1 MKFPRKSLAAA
12 GAAALIVASGTAAFA
27 GPPWTV
33 SVGGSSTGS
42 PASYTATSGQIDF
55 TVPGQNLGCDS
66 GTAEG
71 TITPGATSSKA
82 GEITDTEFINCL
94 GPLNIPLE
102 VNQTS
107 TWDINITGDNSGGVT
122 PGQIGNVSASVSN
135 PDGLCSFDVVGTVA
149 GSFDEN
155 TQQLTVDNTS
165 GPDTLFVENV
175 DQCFGL
181 ILEGDPAT
189 FEGTYDLANI
199 ANVTI
204 AN

>member
-12 GAAALIVASGTAAFA
+12 GAAALIIASGTAAFA
-27 GPPWTV
+27 GPPWTI

-42 PASYTATSGQIDF
+42 PATYDATSGPIDF
-55 TVPGQNLGCDS
+55 TVPGLSLGCDS

-82 GEITDTEFINCL
+82 GEIAETEFIGCL
-94 GPLNIPLE
+94 GPLGID
-102 VNQTS
+102 VDVTQTS
-107 TWDINITGDNSGGVT
+107 TWDINITGDNAGGVT
-122 PGQIGNVSASVSN
+122 PGEIGNVAASVSN
-135 PDGLCSFDVVGTVA
+135 PDGLCSFNVVGTVA

-165 GPDTLFVENV
+165 GPDTLFVQDV
-175 DQCFGL
+175 DGCFGL
-181 ILEGDPAT
+181 ILEDDPAT
-189 FEGTYDLANI
+189 FAGTYDLANI